1 MAQEGWMA
9 SDFIGSLAKGLEV
22 LQAFNRER
30 PELTLSEVAKTVG
43 ISPAAA
49 RRCLLTL
56 KELGFVAS
64 HERRFL
70 LTPRVLRLSE
80 AFLSSVSMQEVMQQF
95 LQDLADA
102 TGDSASVAMLD
113 GTDVLYVASVPVQRS
128 YELTPTI
135 GTRYPAYATSLGR
148 AILSRSPAHVVNEV
162 LGASNITALTA
173 KTETDPGRL
182 RQKIAEAAKAGVAG
196 IEEELAYGVV
206 SVAMPL
212 VSSEGFAIA
221 AVNASTTPA
230 RTTLADMLR
239 SRREPLERA
248 HSQISTA
255 LRQHP
260 VLAHSALGSRGV
272 GGPGGPA
279 LPNGS

>member
-1 MAQEGWMA
+1 MA
-9 SDFIGSLAKGLEV
+9 SDFVGSLAKGLEV
-22 LQAFNRER
+22 LQVFNRER
-30 PELTLSEVAKTVG
+30 PELTLSEVAKAVG

-95 LQDLADA
+95 LQELADA
-102 TGDSASVAMLD
+102 TGDSASVAVLD
-113 GTDVLYVASVPVQRS
+113 GADVLYIASVPVKRS
-128 YELTPTI
+128 YQLTPTI

-148 AILSRSPAHVVNEV
+148 AILSRSPAHLVDEV
-162 LGASNITALTA
+162 LGASNIRGLTA
-173 KTETDPGRL
+173 KTETDPARL
-182 RQKIAEAAKAGVAG
+182 REKIAEAARNGIAG

-212 VSSEGFAIA
+212 LNSEGQAVA

-230 RTTLADMLR
+230 HTTLADMLT

-248 HSQISTA
+248 HSQITTA

-260 VLAHSALGSRGV
+260 VLLHAALGSSGLRGAEV
-272 GGPGGPA
+272 PDWP
-279 LPNGS
+279 

>member
-1 MAQEGWMA
+1 MA
-9 SDFIGSLAKGLEV
+9 SDFVGSLAKGLEV
-22 LQAFNRER
+22 LQVFNRER
-30 PELTLSEVAKTVG
+30 PELTLSEVAKAVG

-95 LQDLADA
+95 LQELADA
-102 TGDSASVAMLD
+102 TGDSASVAVLD
-113 GTDVLYVASVPVQRS
+113 GADVLYIASVPVKRS
-128 YELTPTI
+128 YQLTPTI

-148 AILSRSPAHVVNEV
+148 AILSRSPAHLVDEV
-162 LGASNITALTA
+162 LGASNITGLTA
-173 KTETDPGRL
+173 KTETDPARL
-182 RQKIAEAAKAGVAG
+182 REKIAEAARNGIAG

-212 VSSEGFAIA
+212 LNSEGRAVA

-230 RTTLADMLR
+230 HTTLADMLT

-248 HSQISTA
+248 HSQITTA

-260 VLAHSALGSRGV
+260 VLLHSALGSSGLRGAEA
-272 GGPGGPA
+272 PDWP
-279 LPNGS
+279 